1 MYLKEYKLISG
12 VFCFFVGTVLAV
24 MSDISVFLLFLLF
37 FAALSVFYC
46 FYKNRKLLIYCVLLV
61 LLFLFGFMRVEV
73 GEYLKIQN
81 HINEGNQKI
90 SGIVS
95 SETIKGDS
103 FSRFKVSLKNEYNG
117 TNILFF
123 AETPSFCRFGENVN
137 ADGNISLVTDFI
149 TDSGRVVPYKNY
161 LKSQKIDYL
170 FYAKEYECN
179 QNTEITVKNKVKK
192 FLFGVKERF
201 LSSTERF
208 VPEPEESLLAG
219 ILLGQKFGT
228 EKELLES
235 FRIAGLLH
243 IVVLSG
249 YNITLVAEA
258 TRRILFFLPK
268 TLRLI
273 LSIIFVI
280 LFVFVSGAEPPAV
293 RAGIMGSL
301 VIVSNILGR
310 QTLALNLLFV
320 TSMFMVLANPLII
333 LYNTSFQ
340 LSMLAT
346 AGLIILS
353 PKLENKF
360 KFITNKFQIRGIV
373 AATLSTQIFLLP
385 YLVYKIGEVSLVG
398 ILANILVLPLIPLGM
413 LFGFITGVF
422 GLVFEPLAQIA
433 AVPTYFILKTINST
447 SVFLS
452 SVPFAS
458 VELPALPI
466 YLYFIFTSGV
476 LFLIYILYKK

>member
-1 MYLKEYKLISG
+1 MNFKECKLISG
-12 VFCFFVGTVLAV
+12 IFCFFIGTVLAI
-24 MSDISVFLLFLLF
+24 MSDISVFILFLSFFAAISVFYGFHKNNKLLLYCLLFSLLFLLG
-37 FAALSVFYC
+37 FA
-46 FYKNRKLLIYCVLLV
+46 
-61 LLFLFGFMRVEV
+61 RVEL
-73 GEYLKIQN
+73 GEYLKIKN
-81 HINEGNQKI
+81 HIDEGSLGI

-103 FSRFKVSLKNEYNG
+103 FSRFKVSLENEYKG
-117 TNILFF
+117 TNVLFF
-123 AETPSFCRFGENVN
+123 VKTPSFCSFGDTVVG
-137 ADGNISLVTDFI
+137 DGDISLVKDFI
-149 TDSGRVVPYKNY
+149 TNNGKIVPYKNY
-161 LKSQKIDYL
+161 LKSQKIDYT

-179 QNTEITVKNKVKK
+179 KNTNINTTNKIKK
-192 FLFGVKERF
+192 FLFGIKNGF
-201 LSSTERF
+201 LSSTARF

-268 TLRLI
+268 ILRLV
-273 LSIIFVI
+273 LSILFVI
-280 LFVFVSGAEPPAV
+280 LFVFISGGEPPAV
-293 RAGIMGSL
+293 RAGMMGSL
-301 VIVSNILGR
+301 VIISNILGR

-320 TSMFMVLANPLII
+320 TSMFMVLVNPLII

-360 KFITNKFQIRGIV
+360 KFITDKLQIRGII

-385 YLVYKIGEVSLVG
+385 YLVYKIGEVSLIGV
-398 ILANILVLPLIPLGM
+398 LANILVLPLIPLGM
-413 LFGFITGVF
+413 LFGFVTGLF
-422 GLVFEPLAQIA
+422 GLIFEPLAQIA
-433 AVPTYFILKTINST
+433 AIPTYFILKTINSI
-447 SVFLS
+447 SIFLA

-458 VELPALPI
+458 VSLPTLSI
-466 YLYFIFTSGV
+466 YFYFIFSAII
-476 LFLIYILYKK
+476 LFFIYLLYKK